1 MDDLGDR
8 ETSLKKVC
16 SKTLEH
22 EAEQNFNVVK
32 LNGSSFS
39 CLADDLG

>member
-22 EAEQNFNVVK
+22 EAEQNDKVDK
-32 LNGSSFS
+32 LN
-39 CLADDLG
+39 